1 MAGDERDVGARCGPE
16 TLKVISKAFDD
27 AGAQIEPH
35 YYETP
40 ISAEVARVRL
50 ADELMAIASEDSRDP
65 ENLKNLALQGWR
77 CNAGTSSGREA
88 MMGQR
93 VRNPRYWRN
102 YADETL
108 AIAEQ
113 MTDPECKRLL
123 IGVAETY
130 AQLARRAAAD
140 EVARGVKRSAEGRG

>member
-1 MAGDERDVGARCGPE
+1 
-16 TLKVISKAFDD
+16 
-27 AGAQIEPH
+27 
-35 YYETP
+35 
-40 ISAEVARVRL
+40 
-50 ADELMAIASEDSRDP
+50 
-65 ENLKNLALQGWR
+65 
-77 CNAGTSSGREA
+77 
-88 MMGQR
+88 MGQR
-93 VRNPRYWRN
+93 VHNPRYWRN

-130 AQLARRAAAD
+130 AQLARRAAAK